1 MNERERTR
9 NFSIVAHIDH
19 GKSTL
24 ADRLMVLTGAVSERE
39 MREQFLDNMDL
50 ERERGITIKSQT
62 VRLEYAADDG
72 ETYTLNLLDTPG
84 HVDFSYEVSRSLA
97 ACEGALLVVDATQGV
112 EAQTLAN
119 AYLAVE
125 SDLALI
131 PVVNKIDLPSAEPER
146 VLAEVAE
153 GIGIE
158 VDQAVQVSAKTGIGL
173 KDLVE
178 TIIREIPPP
187 TGDPDV
193 PLKALI
199 FDSWYDPYRGV
210 VALVR
215 VFEGTLKVR
224 SKVEFMGTTLKSQV
238 EELGVFAPRP
248 KPVQEL
254 QAGQVGYLITGIKD
268 IREIRVGDT
277 VTTQED
283 PAQVSI
289 PGFIQMKPMVFSGI
303 YPVNSEEFSL
313 LREAFEK
320 LALNDPSFTWEPET
334 SDALGFGFRCGFLG
348 LLHMEIVQERLD
360 REYGMECITTAPNVV
375 YKVVQKDGEESYI
388 ESPKDLPDGQ
398 YLEHVEEPMVAA
410 TVHVPGEHLGAVL
423 KLCTERRGTQTN
435 MHYMSTNRV
444 QVTYRLP
451 LAEIVFDFFDRLK
464 STTRGYASLDY
475 EVVGYEESPLVRL
488 DVMINGKIVDALSV
502 IVHRDRAYHRGKAL
516 VAKMR
521 AIIPRQMYEVAIQA
535 AIGNRVIARE
545 SVRAYRKNVTA
556 KCYGG
561 DISRKRKLLERQK
574 EGKKRMKQVGN
585 VELPQEAFL
594 AILKVDE

>member
-9 NFSIVAHIDH
+9 NFSIIAHIDH

-62 VRLEYAADDG
+62 VRLEHTGEDG
-72 ETYTLNLLDTPG
+72 QTYILNLIDTPG

-125 SDLALI
+125 SDLTLI
-131 PVVNKIDLPSAEPER
+131 PVVNKIDLPSAEPDR
-146 VLAEVAE
+146 VLAEVEE
-153 GIGIE
+153 GVGIDIE
-158 VDQAVQVSAKTGIGL
+158 HAVQVSAKTGAGL
-173 KDLVE
+173 SELVN

-187 TGDPDV
+187 TGDPQV
-193 PLKALI
+193 SLKALI

-215 VFEGTLKVR
+215 VFAGTIRVR
-224 SKVEFMGTTLKSQV
+224 SKICFMGTALKSQV
-238 EELGVFAPRP
+238 EEIGVFAPTP
-248 KPVQEL
+248 TLVQEM

-268 IREIRVGDT
+268 IRDIRVGDT
-277 VTTQED
+277 ITTQED
-283 PAQVSI
+283 PADIGI
-289 PGFIQMKPMVFSGI
+289 PGFIQMQPMVFSGI
-303 YPVNSEEFSL
+303 YPVNSEEFAL

-320 LALNDPSFTWEPET
+320 LALNDPSFSWEPET

-375 YKVVQKDGEESYI
+375 YKVVQKDGTEVFI

-398 YLEHVEEPMVAA
+398 YIDHVEEPMVSA
-410 TVHVPGEHLGAVL
+410 TVHVPGDHLGAVL
-423 KLCTERRGTQTN
+423 KLCTERRGSQTN

-451 LAEIVFDFFDRLK
+451 LAEIIFDFFDRLK
-464 STTRGYASLDY
+464 SMTRGYASLDY

-488 DVMINGKIVDALSV
+488 DVMINGKVVDALSV
-502 IVHRDRAYHRGKAL
+502 IIHRDRAYYRGKAL

-535 AIGNRVIARE
+535 AIGSRVIARE
-545 SVRAYRKNVTA
+545 TVRAYRKNVTA